1 MAARGERSA
10 KAAQIA
16 TLDTRRAKQPVLHGD
31 QRTSWRER
39 AADHGL
45 DLRRLDELLG
55 RVSPA
60 LPAPTAVTERLLGA
74 EGLTKH
80 ASSFDRRDVLEA
92 LAEAAALGATVSTLE
107 DRTINLLADSRVVE
121 LNNGRYTTADLLEL
135 ERGLL
140 DTATDRRHD
149 SAPRVPAD
157 AVRGALGA
165 RPTTSDEQREMVAR
179 LVASPGGVQV
189 VLAAAG
195 TGKTFALDAAR
206 EAWQY
211 AGVPVLGCALSARAA
226 CELRDQAA
234 VDATTIA
241 RLRMALDDG
250 YELQPGSV
258 LLVDEAGMVGT
269 RDLAALAQA
278 AARANARPVLIGD
291 DHQLSEIEAGGG
303 FSALAERLTPIELHD
318 VRRQVEPW
326 DRAALAQLRNGDV
339 ELFAR
344 AYAEHGRLVT
354 KPNSAA
360 AREALVGDWWHATH
374 RGQDAL
380 MLAHRRADVA
390 DLNARARSLARAAG
404 YVGED
409 LLTAGDRSFSLG
421 DRVLATRNDRQLGVH
436 NGQTGTISTITSD
449 ELALALRGGDRLTLP
464 LAYARAGH
472 LDHAYAL
479 TAHRAQGATVDATF
493 VLGSD
498 ELYREWGY
506 TALSRHR
513 DEARFYLSA
522 TPNFLNAP
530 APPLV
535 EGQQTSVAVA
545 RALTASRRQRLA
557 SAAATAG
564 PAAKRLA
571 STRAVARSAQE
582 RHERLMAELDATPR
596 RRRHQRASLRAAV
609 VEAEQQ
615 SARLSE
621 QVRRIEH
628 AVIGP
633 GAPPS
638 SRTARARDPLG
649 LLPTDLLPSPA
660 TDRSL
665 SAPRREQPQHNLTLE
680 L

>member
-1 MAARGERSA
+1 MACIVRRGKGGAVELPGGGFVAAAFEHRSSRAGDPLLHTHVVVANVAKGPDERWTALYGRMLYAEAKTAGYLYQAVLRDELTRRLGLDWEPMHSGVADVRGVPRSLIEHFSQRRHEILDAMAARGERSA

-278 AARANARPVLIGD
+278 AARANARLVLIGD

-344 AYAEHGRLVT
+344 ATRSTGASSPSRTPPRRARRWSVT
-354 KPNSAA
+354 GGTRRTA
-360 AREALVGDWWHATH
+360 ART
-374 RGQDAL
+374 
-380 MLAHRRADVA
+380 
-390 DLNARARSLARAAG
+390 RSCR
-404 YVGED
+404 
-409 LLTAGDRSFSLG
+409 
-421 DRVLATRNDRQLGVH
+421 
-436 NGQTGTISTITSD
+436 
-449 ELALALRGGDRLTLP
+449 
-464 LAYARAGH
+464 
-472 LDHAYAL
+472 
-479 TAHRAQGATVDATF
+479 
-493 VLGSD
+493 
-498 ELYREWGY
+498 
-506 TALSRHR
+506 
-513 DEARFYLSA
+513 
-522 TPNFLNAP
+522 
-530 APPLV
+530 PP
-535 EGQQTSVAVA
+535 
-545 RALTASRRQRLA
+545 
-557 SAAATAG
+557 
-564 PAAKRLA
+564 
-571 STRAVARSAQE
+571 
-582 RHERLMAELDATPR
+582 PR
-596 RRRHQRASLRAAV
+596 RRRRPQRPRPLARPGGRLRRRGPADRRRPV
-609 VEAEQQ
+609 LL
-615 SARLSE
+615 AR
-621 QVRRIEH
+621 
-628 AVIGP
+628 
-633 GAPPS
+633 
-638 SRTARARDPLG
+638 
-649 LLPTDLLPSPA
+649 
-660 TDRSL
+660 
-665 SAPRREQPQHNLTLE
+665 
-680 L
+680 